1 MNSRRRVN
9 SIVMPLILIGSVGGI
24 VLGSFLLLMGL
35 LSIGYNKRS
44 AEEYAQTWG
53 RALKNGY
60 NVGRFISI
68 GGGIFLLVL
77 GLLFMFVR
85 RN

>member
-1 MNSRRRVN
+1 
-9 SIVMPLILIGSVGGI
+9 MPLVLIGSVGGI
-24 VLGSFLLLMGL
+24 ILGSILLLIGL
-35 LSIGYNKRS
+35 LSIAYNKRS
-44 AEEYAQTWG
+44 AEQYAQNWG

-68 GGGIFLLVL
+68 GAGILFLLT
-77 GLLFMFVR
+77 GLLFIFVR